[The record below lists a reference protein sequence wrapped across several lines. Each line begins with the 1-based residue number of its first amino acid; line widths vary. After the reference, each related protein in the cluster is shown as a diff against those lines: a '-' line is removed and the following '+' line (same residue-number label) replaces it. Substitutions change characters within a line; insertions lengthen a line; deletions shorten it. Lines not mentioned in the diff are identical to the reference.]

1 MFQPFEL
8 FQPLFIKRLIKL
20 NKIYIVSQGYKAG
33 ISDFEE
39 GKNASILLTDYDDI
53 GLANIHKAAVKTDK
67 YAAVIHLNNPAHL
80 QKLKDMLEPDAEYKI
95 YWSVVKDMAAI
106 KKNIDVKYTDN
117 IRRYILKNTNWRIAG
132 NEIIRPQLSVIFGE
146 LFVFL
151 KRGAQELRVKFE
163 EIEKS

>member
-8 FQPLFIKRLIKL
+8 FKVSFIQRLIKL
-20 NKIYIVSQGYKAG
+20 NKVYIVTQSYEAG
-33 ISDFEE
+33 FCALDEVPKIP
-39 GKNASILLTDYDDI
+39 LLVTDYDDI

-80 QKLKDMLEPDAEYKI
+80 QKLESMLEADGSYKI
-95 YWSVVKDMAAI
+95 YWSVVKDMASI
-106 KKNIDVKYTDN
+106 KKRIEVKYKDN
-117 IRRYILKNTNWRIAG
+117 IRRYIMKNTNWRIG
-132 NEIIRPQLSVIFGE
+132 GDEVIKPQLSVIFGE

-163 EIEKS
+163 EIEKA

>member
-20 NKIYIVSQGYKAG
+20 NKIYIVSQSYKVG
-33 ISDFEE
+33 LSDFEE
-39 GKNASILLTDYDDI
+39 GKNASILLTDYV

-106 KKNIDVKYTDN
+106 KKNIDVKYSDN
-117 IRRYILKNTNWRIAG
+117 IRRYIIKNTTWRIG
-132 NEIIRPQLSVIFGE
+132 GDEIIRPQLSVIFGE